1 MHKSNRI
8 RAIPCQH
15 AIDRDSCP
23 DCVQEQYD
31 AYLAD
36 RLAEHD
42 PKSYEQW
49 TAEITAWL
57 AQEPPLV
64 LPETVP

>member
-1 MHKSNRI
+1 MHKSNRM

-15 AIDRDSCP
+15 AIDRDTCP
-23 DCVQEQYD
+23 VCVQEQYD

-42 PKSYEQW
+42 PESYEQW
-49 TAEITAWL
+49 SADIDAWL
-57 AQEPPLV
+57 AQDPPRLS
-64 LPETVP
+64 PEIMP